1 MTTPSPTQP
10 PQQLPVVMTVD
21 DPLTPAGERLAA
33 TASRL
38 FYDRGIRAVGVD
50 LIAED
55 AGTTK
60 KTLYDRFGSK
70 DALVAL
76 YLRRRAETWQ
86 TRVLAHLA
94 ERRPEPGVER
104 VLAVF
109 DALEGWLSVQWR
121 GCAFVNAYAEIG
133 GTEHV
138 ALPVVREEKDWMRR
152 LFTAL
157 VDEAGYAEPETLGAQ
172 LHLLY
177 EGAIVALTAGGQ
189 DDALTHAR
197 AAATRLLG

>member
-1 MTTPSPTQP
+1 MTQVELPTVTVVDEPMTP
-10 PQQLPVVMTVD
+10 V
-21 DPLTPAGERLAA
+21 GERLLE

-38 FYDRGIRAVGVD
+38 FYDRGIRAVGVE
-50 LIAED
+50 LLAEE

-76 YLRRRAETWQ
+76 YLRRRAERWQ
-86 TRVLAHLA
+86 TAALSHLA
-94 ERRPEPGVER
+94 DRPEPGEER

-109 DALEGWLSVQWR
+109 DALDAWLAEQWR

-138 ALPVVREEKDWMRR
+138 ALPVVRAEKAWMRQ
-152 LFTAL
+152 LFAAL
-157 VDEAGYAEPETLGAQ
+157 VAEAGHDEPERLGAQ

-177 EGAIVALTAGGQ
+177 EGAVVSVTAGDQHDSVGR
-189 DDALTHAR
+189 AR
-197 AAATRLLG
+197 DAAARLLA

>member
-1 MTTPSPTQP
+1 MPRVALPT
-10 PQQLPVVMTVD
+10 VTAVD
-21 DPLTPAGERLAA
+21 DRMTPAGERVAQ
-33 TASRL
+33 TASTL
-38 FYDRGIRAVGVD
+38 FYARGIRAVGVEQ
-50 LIAED
+50 IAED

-76 YLRRRAETWQ
+76 YLRRRAERWQ
-86 TRVLAHLA
+86 TILLEHLA
-94 ERRPEPGVER
+94 EHSPGGGR

-109 DALEGWLSVQWR
+109 DALEGWLAEQWR

-133 GTEHV
+133 GTDHV
-138 ALPVVREEKDWMRR
+138 AIAVVRTEKAWMRQ

-157 VDEAGYAEPETLGAQ
+157 VDEAGYDEPGRLGPQ

-177 EGAIVALTAGGQ
+177 EGATVTLTAGDQ
-189 DDALTHAR
+189 DDALALAR
-197 AAATRLLG
+197 EAAARLLG

>member
-1 MTTPSPTQP
+1 MTSIALPSLT
-10 PQQLPVVMTVD
+10 TVD
-21 DPLTPAGERLAA
+21 DPMTPVGERLAA

-38 FYDRGIRAVGVD
+38 FYARGIRAVGVE

-70 DALVAL
+70 DALVTL

-86 TRVLAHLA
+86 GLVLDRLAEHPDAGTDRVL
-94 ERRPEPGVER
+94 V
-104 VLAVF
+104 VF
-109 DALEGWLSVQWR
+109 DALQGWLAEQWR

-133 GTEHV
+133 GTDHP
-138 ALPVVREEKDWMRR
+138 ALPVVRAEKAWMRR

-157 VDEAGYAEPETLGAQ
+157 VEQAGYDGSERLGAQ

-177 EGAIVALTAGGQ
+177 EGGVVALTAGDQ
-189 DDALTHAR
+189 VDAIALAR
-197 AAATRLLG
+197 EAAARLLGASDHHAA